1 MENKHAEGYWASQ
14 LTDEQITRLLIK
26 LTSKSKIKEF
36 KKILN
41 IKRLEKRIEVKY
53 VIHYLHRYIAFDEGT
68 VIIEDFKVKGSA
80 SHSPFYAFMINLFGK
95 DYADEFIA
103 YADDFI
109 VNNEEDKWSQKL
121 VKYKQVALETLNNQT
136 TEVTVEE
143 VKEETKVEQ

>member
-36 KKILN
+36 KKIVN
-41 IKRLEKRIEVKY
+41 IKRYENRIEVKY

-68 VIIEDFKVKGSA
+68 VIIEDFKIKGSS
-80 SHSPFYAFMINLFGK
+80 SHSPFYAFMVNLFGK
-95 DYADEFIA
+95 DYTDDFIA

-109 VNNEEDKWSQKL
+109 ANNEEDKWSQKL
-121 VKYKQVALETLNNQT
+121 VKYKELALETLNTQNK
-136 TEVTVEE
+136 EVFI
-143 VKEETKVEQ
+143 EETKVEQQTQ